1 MIGFG
6 ALSGGLGIILS
17 KFIKRSIAFN
27 ITAITLYVMPAILF
41 IEAMGNWITDING
54 IPIEILIIGMIEI
67 IIGSVMFV
75 AINLPILMR
84 ALRHMLI
91 RIKGVKGV
99 GQISPALISS
109 HVTRSTLTFAIFAI
123 ILTLNVIVATLIPTS
138 LGTLSQTEDE
148 SRGIDLSVFLNKPEA
163 IINGTSFSQQLY
175 KIDNRIT
182 DVIGFKTFHPKDYTK
197 FSALREPFSADF
209 DASTDI
215 LPINLAEFK
224 SEQIRGNATDCFR
237 SKLAI
242 RFLPKRLP
250 RRRPPIPNLR
260 PNRPRT
266 PRFIQKSMGQILRSK
281 LQNGSI
287 QRHIRTSRSNHR
299 RIRPI

>member
-1 MIGFG
+1 
-6 ALSGGLGIILS
+6 
-17 KFIKRSIAFN
+17 
-27 ITAITLYVMPAILF
+27 MPAILF
-41 IEAMGNWITDING
+41 VEAMGNWITDING

-91 RIKGVKGV
+91 RIKGAKGV

-175 KIDNRIT
+175 KIDN
-182 DVIGFKTFHPKDYTK
+182 
-197 FSALREPFSADF
+197 
-209 DASTDI
+209 
-215 LPINLAEFK
+215 
-224 SEQIRGNATDCFR
+224 
-237 SKLAI
+237 
-242 RFLPKRLP
+242 
-250 RRRPPIPNLR
+250 
-260 PNRPRT
+260 
-266 PRFIQKSMGQILRSK
+266 
-281 LQNGSI
+281 
-287 QRHIRTSRSNHR
+287 
-299 RIRPI
+299 